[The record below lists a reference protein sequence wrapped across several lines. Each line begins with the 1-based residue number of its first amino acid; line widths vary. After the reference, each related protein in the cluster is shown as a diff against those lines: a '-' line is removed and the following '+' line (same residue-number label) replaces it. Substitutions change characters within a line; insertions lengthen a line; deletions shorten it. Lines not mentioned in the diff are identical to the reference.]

1 MSVGTLDA
9 IYTALLY
16 ACAIGQA
23 VFVLAWM
30 TVKWYKSLVGIALMF
45 KSFSLAVTLTT
56 VSIFRYTHAQ
66 FDPATGYKI
75 YIGLF
80 FILFIGISFQDFAI
94 LREIRK
100 DKGRVL
106 KNEA

>member
-1 MSVGTLDA
+1 MSVSTLDA
-9 IYTALLY
+9 IYTGLLY

-23 VFVLAWM
+23 IFVIAWM
-30 TVKWYKSLVGIALMF
+30 TVSWYKSLVGIALMF
-45 KSFSLAVTLTT
+45 KSLSLSITLVT
-56 VSIFRYTHAQ
+56 VSVLRYTHARL
-66 FDPATGYKI
+66 DLATGYKV

-100 DKGRVL
+100 GR
-106 KNEA
+106 NEA